1 MEIKDILSELITVAT
16 ATLNERGCPE
26 NFDLEDFIS
35 AIEDYY
41 EELDEIVEFARNK
54 HLHHS
59 VHISIPVECFIVE
72 LSVDIIDGV
81 RVCYTEFR
89 ASSL

>member
-41 EELDEIVEFARNK
+41 EELDEIGEFTYLDDK
-54 HLHHS
+54 DEYDFS
-59 VHISIPVECFIVE
+59 DE
-72 LSVDIIDGV
+72 DGDDYY
-81 RVCYTEFR
+81 RGQD
-89 ASSL
+89 

>member
-26 NFDLEDFIS
+26 NFDLEDFIN

-41 EELDEIVEFARNK
+41 EELDEIGEFTYLDDK
-54 HLHHS
+54 DEYDFS
-59 VHISIPVECFIVE
+59 DEGE
-72 LSVDIIDGV
+72 
-81 RVCYTEFR
+81 Y
-89 ASSL
+89 

>member
-35 AIEDYY
+35 AMEDYY
-41 EELDEIVEFARNK
+41 SDLDEIGEFVYLDDKDEYDFSDDEDDFYRGQ
-54 HLHHS
+54 
-59 VHISIPVECFIVE
+59 
-72 LSVDIIDGV
+72 D
-81 RVCYTEFR
+81 
-89 ASSL
+89 